1 MVKVNEKILLEKLGI
16 EKESIGVM
24 LISFKALKKDW
35 DNKYDERWNKY

>member
-1 MVKVNEKILLEKLGI
+1 MKKVNKKILEKLDI

-24 LISFKALKKDW
+24 LLSLDTLKKEW